1 MRVTNL
7 YSNSGNKVANQFNI
21 EHNGVDY
28 FQSYDTV
35 IARYKPYYLEVT
47 EDYNYSNTTSK
58 YFRQWLKQ
66 WGYTD
71 KEVDRLKKLLSASDV
86 GSDVV
91 LELDNGSKC
100 DVHYCKADSFNL

>member
-100 DVHYCKADSFNL
+100 DIHYCKADSFNL